1 MSNKK
6 AGKGFEIIANPEFL
20 REGNIIDDTLK
31 PHLVVI
37 GGANKNSVNRLKKF
51 YNKLKGRVFIIG
63 VGGVDSGLSAFEKIT
78 AGANAVQ
85 VYTGFV
91 YGGPS
96 FVKQANQELLK
107 KIELLGISD
116 ITEMHV

>member
-1 MSNKK
+1 MCLKSKIDGIVLANTLPIQDEKLFVGQGGLSGNPLLDETLEMVSSVRK
-6 AGKGFEIIANPEFL
+6 TIGEQTAIIASGGISSGQNV
-20 REGNIIDDTLK
+20 IDM
-31 PHLVVI
+31 I
-37 GGANKNSVNRLKKF
+37 
-51 YNKLKGRVFIIG
+51 Y
-63 VGGVDSGLSAFEKIT
+63 

-96 FVKQANQELLK
+96 FVKQTNQELLK

-116 ITEMHV
+116 ITEMHT